1 MGSKNCPETPR
12 QKMIGMMYLVLTAM
26 LALNVSKD
34 ILNAFATVNGTLEE
48 TNLNFTSKIDETY
61 AVFAQLLEN
70 QPKAKPYYDKAM
82 EVKKIFAENVKYME
96 DLKLDFFCY
105 VDGEKPENL
114 KGKSLADMDA
124 KDNFDK
130 PTTYFI
136 NNKKADEL
144 KAKFKKMKAD
154 VQAVVA
160 TVDSAGKFK
169 LKGLDVD
176 SKYKDHD
183 ETVSWEQHNFEH
195 VVAAGVY
202 TLLNNMIG
210 EMKNMEYETVKFLM
224 DQIDAGSFKFDN
236 VSAKVIPNS
245 RIVFSGDA
253 FEADI
258 IVAASDSRQ
267 ALEVFWA
274 GGRDKVSEDELDKLK
289 KEVSDS
295 GGVVHLKI
303 PTGGIGNQKFA
314 GKIKVQGPEGDK
326 YYDFSEA
333 YTVTKPTAA
342 VAAEKMNVF
351 YAGIPNPVT
360 ISAPVASEQLRINW
374 GGASATSLGNGRYD
388 VQVPQSMSGKPITI
402 SISADMGGGKS
413 QQMGK
418 TEFRVKPVPEPTATI
433 GAGITSGRQA
443 KDVLLANP
451 MIVAQMSK
459 DFNYELRWNVL
470 SYKVT
475 FVKNNVEEAPI
486 IVNGNRFPDNVVSKI
501 RSASSGTQREIS
513 DIKVQSIAGARTLKT
528 ILVRIK

>member
-1 MGSKNCPETPR
+1 MGAKNCPETPR

-34 ILNAFATVNGTLEE
+34 ILSAFATVNDTLET
-48 TNLNFTSKIDETY
+48 TNANFTSKIDETY
-61 AVFAQLLEN
+61 AIFADLQEK
-70 QPKAKPYYDKAM
+70 QPKAKPYYAKAM
-82 EVKKIFAENVKYME
+82 QAKKIFAETVKYME

-105 VDGEKPENL
+105 VDGKKPEDV
-114 KGKSLADMDA
+114 KGKTLAEMDA

-130 PTTYFI
+130 PGTYFI
-136 NNKKADEL
+136 TNKKADEM
-144 KAKFKKMKAD
+144 KAKFKKMKKD
-154 VQAVVA
+154 VETLVG
-160 TVDSAGKFK
+160 DGFK

-176 SKYKDHD
+176 AKFEDHD
-183 ETVSWEQHNFEH
+183 EKNVAWENHNFEH

-202 TLLNNMIG
+202 TLLNNMVG
-210 EMKNMEYETVKFLM
+210 EIKNMEYETVKHLI

-236 VSAKVIPNS
+236 VTAKVIPNS

-274 GGRDKVSEDELDKLK
+274 GGRDKVSTDELDKLK

-303 PTGGIGNQKFA
+303 PTGGIGDQKFA
-314 GKIKVQGPEGDK
+314 GKIKVQGPDSAT
-326 YYDFSEA
+326 YYDFAET

-360 ISAPVASEQLRINW
+360 ISAPVAAEKLRINW
-374 GGASATSLGNGRYD
+374 GGASATSLGGGRYD
-388 VQVPQSMSGKPITI
+388 VSVPQSMSGKTITI
-402 SISADMGGGKS
+402 TISADMGGGKS
-413 QQMGK
+413 QAMGK
-418 TEFRVKPVPEPTATI
+418 TDFRVKPVPEPTATI

-443 KDVLLANP
+443 KDVLLTNP
-451 MIVAQMSK
+451 LIVAQMSK
-459 DFNYELRWNVL
+459 DFNYELRWTVV

-475 FVKNNVEEAPI
+475 FVRNNVEEAPI
-486 IVNGNRFPDNVVSKI
+486 QVRGPRFPDNVVSKI
-501 RSASSGTQREIS
+501 RSASSGTQMEIS

>member
-1 MGSKNCPETPR
+1 MGAKNCPETPR

-34 ILNAFATVNGTLEE
+34 ILSAFATVNGTLEE
-48 TNLNFTSKIDETY
+48 TNANFTSKIDETY
-61 AVFAQLLEN
+61 AVFAALQEK
-70 QPKAKPYYDKAM
+70 QPKAKPYYEKALQA
-82 EVKKIFAENVKYME
+82 KKIFADNVKYME

-105 VDGEKPENL
+105 VDGKKPADV
-114 KGKSLADMDA
+114 KGKTLAEMDA

-130 PTTYFI
+130 PGTYFI
-136 NNKKADEL
+136 TNKKADEM
-144 KAKFKKMKAD
+144 KARFKKMKKD
-154 VQAVVA
+154 VETLVG
-160 TVDSAGKFK
+160 DGFK

-176 SKYKDHD
+176 AKFKDHD
-183 ETVSWEQHNFEH
+183 ETVSWENHNFEH

-202 TLLNNMIG
+202 TLLNNMVG
-210 EMKNMEYETVKFLM
+210 EIKNMEYETVKHLI

-236 VSAKVIPNS
+236 VTAKVIPNS
-245 RIVFSGDA
+245 RIVFAGDA

-267 ALEVFWA
+267 ALEVYWG
-274 GGRDKVSEDELDKLK
+274 GGRTQATAADIPNLK

-295 GGVVHLKI
+295 GGVVHLRI
-303 PTGGIGNQKFA
+303 PTGGIGDQKFA
-314 GKIKVQGPEGDK
+314 GVIKVQGPDSAT
-326 YYDFSEA
+326 YYDFAET

-360 ISAPVASEQLRINW
+360 ISAPVASEKLRINW
-374 GGASATSLGNGRYD
+374 GGASATSLGGGRYD
-388 VQVPQSMSGKPITI
+388 VQVPQSMSGRTI
-402 SISADMGGGKS
+402 SINISADMGGGKS
-413 QQMGK
+413 QPMGK
-418 TEFRVKPVPEPTATI
+418 TDFRVKPVPEPTATI

-451 MIVAQMSK
+451 MIVASMSK

-486 IVNGNRFPDNVVSKI
+486 IVKGNRFPDNVVSKI
-501 RSASSGTQREIS
+501 RSASSGTQMEIS
-513 DIKVQSIAGARTLKT
+513 EIKVQSIAGARTLKT

>member
-1 MGSKNCPETPR
+1 MGAKNCPETPR

-34 ILNAFATVNGTLEE
+34 ILSAFATVNGTLEE
-48 TNLNFTSKIDETY
+48 TNANFTSKIDETY
-61 AVFAQLLEN
+61 AVFAALQEK
-70 QPKAKPYYDKAM
+70 QPKAKPYYEKALQA
-82 EVKKIFAENVKYME
+82 KKIFADNVKYME

-105 VDGEKPENL
+105 VDGKKPADV
-114 KGKSLADMDA
+114 KGKTLAEMDA

-130 PTTYFI
+130 PGTYFI
-136 NNKKADEL
+136 TNKKANEM
-144 KAKFKKMKAD
+144 KARFKKMKKD
-154 VQAVVA
+154 VETLVG
-160 TVDSAGKFK
+160 DGFK

-176 SKYKDHD
+176 AKFKDHD
-183 ETVSWEQHNFEH
+183 ETVSWENHNFEH

-202 TLLNNMIG
+202 TLLNNMVG
-210 EMKNMEYETVKFLM
+210 EIKNMEYETVKHLI

-236 VSAKVIPNS
+236 VTAKVIPNS

-267 ALEVFWA
+267 ALEVYWG
-274 GGRDKVSEDELDKLK
+274 GGRTQASKDDIPNLK

-295 GGVVHLKI
+295 GGVVHLRI
-303 PTGGIGNQKFA
+303 PTGGIGDQKFA
-314 GKIKVQGPEGDK
+314 GVIKVQGPDSAT
-326 YYDFSEA
+326 YYDFAET

-360 ISAPVASEQLRINW
+360 ISAPVAAEKLRINW
-374 GGASATSLGNGRYD
+374 GGASATSLGGGRYD

-402 SISADMGGGKS
+402 TISADMGGGKS
-413 QQMGK
+413 QAMGK

-486 IVNGNRFPDNVVSKI
+486 IVRGNRFPDNVVSKI
-501 RSASSGTQREIS
+501 RSASSGTQMEIS

>member
-1 MGSKNCPETPR
+1 MGAKNCPETPR

-34 ILNAFATVNGTLEE
+34 ILSAFATVNSTLEE
-48 TNLNFTSKIDETY
+48 TNANFTSKIDETY
-61 AVFAQLLEN
+61 AIFAALQEK
-70 QPKAKPYYDKAM
+70 QPKAKPYYEKAM
-82 EVKKIFAENVKYME
+82 QAKKIFADNVKYME

-105 VDGEKPENL
+105 VDGKKPEQI
-114 KGKSLADMDA
+114 KGKTLAEMDA

-130 PTTYFI
+130 PGTYFI
-136 NNKKADEL
+136 TNKKADEM
-144 KAKFKKMKAD
+144 KARFKKMKSD
-154 VQAVVA
+154 VEAIVGEK
-160 TVDSAGKFK
+160 DFK

-176 SKYKDHD
+176 AKYKDHD
-183 ETVSWEQHNFEH
+183 ETVNWENHHFEH

-202 TLLNNMIG
+202 TLLNNMVG
-210 EMKNMEYETVKFLM
+210 EMKNMEYETVKHLM
-224 DQIDAGSFKFDN
+224 DQIDATSFKFDN

-267 ALEVFWA
+267 ALEVYWG
-274 GGRDKVSEDELDKLK
+274 GGRDHASKDDIPNLK
-289 KEVSDS
+289 QEVSDS

-303 PTGGIGNQKFA
+303 PTGGIGDQKFA
-314 GKIKVQGPEGDK
+314 GIIKVQGPDTAT
-326 YYDFSEA
+326 YYEFAES

-360 ISAPVASEQLRINW
+360 ISAPVAAEKLRINW
-374 GGASATSLGNGRYD
+374 GGCSATSLGGGRYD
-388 VQVPQSMSGKPITI
+388 VTVPQNMAGKTVNVTV
-402 SISADMGGGKS
+402 SADMGGGKTQS
-413 QQMGK
+413 MGH
-418 TEFRVKPVPEPTATI
+418 TEFRIKPVPEPTASI
-433 GAGITSGRQA
+433 GSNITSGRQP
-443 KDVLLANP
+443 KDLLLANP
-451 MIVAQMSK
+451 LIVARMSP
-459 DFNYELRWNVL
+459 DFNYELRWNVV

-486 IVNGNRFPDNVVSKI
+486 TVKGGRFPDNVVSKI
-501 RSASSGTQREIS
+501 RSASSGTQMEIS
-513 DIKVQSIAGARTLKT
+513 EIKVQSIAGARTLKT

>member
-1 MGSKNCPETPR
+1 MGAKNCPETPR

-34 ILNAFATVNGTLEE
+34 ILSAFATVNGTLEE
-48 TNLNFTSKIDETY
+48 TNANFTSKIDETY
-61 AVFAQLLEN
+61 AVFAALQEK
-70 QPKAKPYYDKAM
+70 QPKAKPYYEKALQA
-82 EVKKIFAENVKYME
+82 KKIFADNVKYME

-105 VDGEKPENL
+105 VDGKKPEQV
-114 KGKSLADMDA
+114 KGKTLAEMDA

-130 PTTYFI
+130 PGTYFI
-136 NNKKADEL
+136 TNKKADEM
-144 KAKFKKMKAD
+144 KARFKKMKKD
-154 VQAVVA
+154 VETLVG
-160 TVDSAGKFK
+160 DGFK

-176 SKYKDHD
+176 AKFKDHD
-183 ETVSWEQHNFEH
+183 ETVSWENHNFEH

-202 TLLNNMIG
+202 TLLNNMVG
-210 EMKNMEYETVKFLM
+210 EMKNMEYETVKHLI

-267 ALEVFWA
+267 ALEVYWG
-274 GGRDKVSEDELDKLK
+274 GGRTQATEADIPNLK

-295 GGVVHLKI
+295 GGVVHLRI
-303 PTGGIGNQKFA
+303 PTGGIGDQKFA
-314 GKIKVQGPEGDK
+314 GVIKVQGPDTAT
-326 YYDFSEA
+326 YYQFAES

-360 ISAPVASEQLRINW
+360 ISAPVASEKLRINW
-374 GGASATSLGNGRYD
+374 GGASATSLGGGRYD

-402 SISADMGGGKS
+402 TISADMGNGRS
-413 QQMGK
+413 QAMGK

-451 MIVAQMSK
+451 MIVASMSK

-486 IVNGNRFPDNVVSKI
+486 IVKGNRFPDNVVSKI
-501 RSASSGTQREIS
+501 RSASSGTQMEIS
-513 DIKVQSIAGARTLKT
+513 EIKVQSIAGARTLKT

>member
-1 MGSKNCPETPR
+1 MGAKNCPETPR

-34 ILNAFATVNGTLEE
+34 ILSAFATVNGTLEE

-61 AVFAQLLEN
+61 AVFAKLLEN

-82 EVKKIFAENVKYME
+82 QTKKIFAETVQYME
-96 DLKLDFFCY
+96 DVKLDFFCY
-105 VDGEKPENL
+105 VDGKKPEQI
-114 KGKSLADMDA
+114 KGKTLAEMDA

-130 PTTYFI
+130 PGTYFI
-136 NNKKADEL
+136 TNKKADEM
-144 KAKFKKMKAD
+144 KAKFKQMKQD
-154 VQAVVA
+154 VEKIVG
-160 TVDSAGKFK
+160 DENFK
-169 LKGLDVD
+169 LKGLNVD
-176 SKYKDHD
+176 AKFKEHD
-183 ETVSWEQHNFEH
+183 ESNISWEKHNFEH

-210 EMKNMEYETVKFLM
+210 EIKNMEYETVKHLM

-274 GGRDKVSEDELDKLK
+274 GGRDKVSKDEIDKLK

-314 GKIKVQGPEGDK
+314 GLIKVQGPEGDNF
-326 YYDFSEA
+326 YEFSEA

-433 GAGITSGRQA
+433 GAGITSGRQP

-486 IVNGNRFPDNVVSKI
+486 IVKGNRFPDNVVSKI
-501 RSASSGTQREIS
+501 RSASSGTQMEIS